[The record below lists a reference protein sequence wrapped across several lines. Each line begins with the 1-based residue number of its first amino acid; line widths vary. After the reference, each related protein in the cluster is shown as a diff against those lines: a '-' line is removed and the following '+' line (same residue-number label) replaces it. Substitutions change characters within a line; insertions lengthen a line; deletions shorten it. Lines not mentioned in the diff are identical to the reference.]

1 MTTLQ
6 RQIGKHDPFESPQQE
21 AYLNL
26 IRTAAALEADFN
38 RLFRDHA
45 LSETSYNVL
54 RILRAAGAKGR
65 TCTEIGRHL
74 VVQRPDITRLV
85 DRLID
90 EGLTERARST
100 EDRRVVLVRITRR
113 GRSLVD
119 SLDEPVRDLHARQL
133 GHMSPK
139 QLNQLSRLLELAR
152 SQAQGDSR

>member
-90 EGLTERARST
+90 EGFSERARST

>member
-6 RQIGKHDPFESPQQE
+6 RQIGMHDPFESPQQE

-90 EGLTERARST
+90 EGFSERARST